1 MVSFEEKYTGIA
13 NFPAVTRDISLVA
26 AKDVPAAVIEDIIE
40 AEAKG
45 LLEECSLFDLYE
57 GEQIEEGKRSLAYN
71 IRFRSKE
78 KTLSDEDI
86 NPLMDAIFAK
96 LEENGFELRK

>member
-1 MVSFEEKYTGIA
+1 MADKT
-13 NFPAVTRDISLVA
+13 
-26 AKDVPAAVIEDIIE
+26 VPVAVIEDIIE
-40 AEAKG
+40 AEAGK

-57 GEQIEEGKRSLAYN
+57 GEQIESGKRSVAYN
-71 IRFRSKE
+71 IRFRSGE

-86 NPLMDAIFAK
+86 NPIMDAIFAK